1 MRRKMKVYYE
11 TESIDRKGE
20 IQLLHHFI
28 ADEYVK
34 DVFQIDL
41 MALKNNGKRVILTDL
56 DNTLVGA
63 SVKKP
68 TQEIIDFLTN
78 AQSLGFEVII
88 VSNNKKERVLHF
100 AEDLSIKAA
109 HHKALKPLKLKLR
122 KILKQ
127 YDRNQVVMIGD
138 QLMTDV
144 LVAKRLGLYTILVE
158 PIHLD
163 SDENSTKFNRRLERF
178 VVKQLKKRQLP
189 TPPYLD

>member
-1 MRRKMKVYYE
+1 MKVYYE

-20 IQLLHHFI
+20 IQLIHHFI

-109 HHKALKPLKLKLR
+109 HHKALKR
-122 KILKQ
+122 
-127 YDRNQVVMIGD
+127 
-138 QLMTDV
+138 
-144 LVAKRLGLYTILVE
+144 
-158 PIHLD
+158 
-163 SDENSTKFNRRLERF
+163 
-178 VVKQLKKRQLP
+178 
-189 TPPYLD
+189 

>member
-1 MRRKMKVYYE
+1 M
-11 TESIDRKGE
+11 I
-20 IQLLHHFI
+20 HHFV

-34 DVFQIDL
+34 NVFQIDL
-41 MALKNNGKRVILTDL
+41 AKLKNEGKRVIFTDL

-63 SVKKP
+63 AVKSP
-68 TQEIIDFLTN
+68 TPEVIEFLN
-78 AQSLGFEVII
+78 QANELGFEVII
-88 VSNNKKERVLHF
+88 VSNNNEERVSYF
-100 AEDLSIKAA
+100 AKDLSIKAA

-122 KILKQ
+122 RILKQ
-127 YDRNQVVMIGD
+127 YNRSQVIMIGD

-158 PIHLD
+158 PIHLH

-178 VVKQLKKRQLP
+178 VVKQLKKRHLP

>member
-1 MRRKMKVYYE
+1 M
-11 TESIDRKGE
+11 I
-20 IQLLHHFI
+20 HHFV

-34 DVFQIDL
+34 NVFQIDL
-41 MALKNNGKRVILTDL
+41 AKLKNEGKRVIFTDL

-63 SVKKP
+63 AVKSP
-68 TQEIIDFLTN
+68 TPEVIEFLN
-78 AQSLGFEVII
+78 QADELGFEVII
-88 VSNNKKERVLHF
+88 VSNNNEERVSYF
-100 AEDLSIKAA
+100 AKDLSIKAA

-122 KILKQ
+122 RILKQ
-127 YDRNQVVMIGD
+127 YNRSQVIMIGD

-158 PIHLD
+158 PIHLH

-178 VVKQLKKRQLP
+178 VVKQLKKRHLP

>member
-1 MRRKMKVYYE
+1 M
-11 TESIDRKGE
+11 
-20 IQLLHHFI
+20 
-28 ADEYVK
+28 
-34 DVFQIDL
+34 
-41 MALKNNGKRVILTDL
+41 
-56 DNTLVGA
+56 
-63 SVKKP
+63 
-68 TQEIIDFLTN
+68 
-78 AQSLGFEVII
+78 II
-88 VSNNKKERVLHF
+88 VSNNNKERVSYF
-100 AEDLSIKAA
+100 AKDLSIKAA

-127 YDRNQVVMIGD
+127 YHRSEVIMIGD

-158 PIHLD
+158 PIHLH

>member
-1 MRRKMKVYYE
+1 MRRKMKF
-11 TESIDRKGE
+11 IDERHLYNWKGE
-20 IQLLHHFI
+20 IVLIHHFV

-34 DVFQIDL
+34 NVFQIDL
-41 MALKNNGKRVILTDL
+41 EKLKNEGKRVIFTDL

-63 SVKKP
+63 AVKAP
-68 TQEIIDFLTN
+68 TPEIIEFLN
-78 AQSLGFEVII
+78 QAKDLGFEVII
-88 VSNNKKERVLHF
+88 VSNNNKERVSYF
-100 AEDLSIKAA
+100 AKDLSIKAA

-127 YDRNQVVMIGD
+127 YNRSEVIMIGD

-158 PIHLD
+158 PIHLH

>member
-11 TESIDRKGE
+11 PKSMDRKGE
-20 IQLLHHFI
+20 IQLIHHFV

-63 SVKKP
+63 AVKKP
-68 TQEIIDFLTN
+68 TQEIIDFLTQ

-88 VSNNKKERVLHF
+88 VSNNNKERVLHF
-100 AEDLSIKAA
+100 AENLTIKAA

>member
-1 MRRKMKVYYE
+1 MKVCYE

-20 IQLLHHFI
+20 IQLIHHFI

-34 DVFQIDL
+34 DVFQINL

-100 AEDLSIKAA
+100 AEDLTIKAA
-109 HHKALKPLKLKLR
+109 HHKSLKPLKLKLR
-122 KILKQ
+122 RILKQ

>member
-1 MRRKMKVYYE
+1 MIR
-11 TESIDRKGE
+11 
-20 IQLLHHFI
+20 HFV

-41 MALKNNGKRVILTDL
+41 VKLKNEGKRVIFTDL

-63 SVKKP
+63 AVKKP
-68 TQEIIDFLTN
+68 TPEIIEFLN
-78 AQSLGFEVII
+78 QAKELGFEVII
-88 VSNNKKERVLHF
+88 VSNNNQERVSYF
-100 AEDLSIKAA
+100 AKDLSIKAA

-122 KILKQ
+122 RILKE
-127 YDRNQVVMIGD
+127 YDRSHVIMIGD

-158 PIHLD
+158 PIHLH

-178 VVKQLKKRQLP
+178 VVKQLKKRHLP

>member
-1 MRRKMKVYYE
+1 MKVYYE
-11 TESIDRKGE
+11 NERIDRQGE
-20 IQLLHHFI
+20 IQLIHHFI

>member
-20 IQLLHHFI
+20 IQLIHHFI

-122 KILKQ
+122 RILKQ

>member
-20 IQLLHHFI
+20 IQLIHHFI
-28 ADEYVK
+28 ADGYVK

-100 AEDLSIKAA
+100 AEDLQIKAA

>member
-20 IQLLHHFI
+20 IQLIHHFI

-138 QLMTDV
+138 QLMTEV

>member
-1 MRRKMKVYYE
+1 MIR
-11 TESIDRKGE
+11 
-20 IQLLHHFI
+20 HFV

-41 MALKNNGKRVILTDL
+41 VKLKNEGKRVIFTDL

-63 SVKKP
+63 AVKKP
-68 TQEIIDFLTN
+68 TPEIIEFLN
-78 AQSLGFEVII
+78 QANELGFEVII
-88 VSNNKKERVLHF
+88 VSNNNEERVSYF
-100 AEDLSIKAA
+100 AKDLSIKAA

-122 KILKQ
+122 RILKQ
-127 YDRNQVVMIGD
+127 YDRTQVIMIGD

-158 PIHLD
+158 PIHLH

-178 VVKQLKKRQLP
+178 VVKQLKKRHLP

>member
-1 MRRKMKVYYE
+1 ML
-11 TESIDRKGE
+11 I
-20 IQLLHHFI
+20 HHFV

-34 DVFQIDL
+34 NVFQIDL
-41 MALKNNGKRVILTDL
+41 EKLKTNGKRVILTDL

-63 SVKKP
+63 AVKAP
-68 TQEIIDFLTN
+68 TPEIIEFLN
-78 AQSLGFEVII
+78 QAKDLGFEVII
-88 VSNNKKERVLHF
+88 VSNNNKERVSYF
-100 AEDLSIKAA
+100 AKDLSIKAA

-127 YDRNQVVMIGD
+127 YHRSEVIMIGD

-158 PIHLD
+158 PIHLH

>member
-1 MRRKMKVYYE
+1 MRRKMKVCYE

-20 IQLLHHFI
+20 IQLIHHFI

>member
-1 MRRKMKVYYE
+1 MIR
-11 TESIDRKGE
+11 
-20 IQLLHHFI
+20 HFV

-41 MALKNNGKRVILTDL
+41 VKLKNEGKRVIFTDL

-63 SVKKP
+63 AVKTP
-68 TQEIIDFLTN
+68 TPEIIEFLN
-78 AQSLGFEVII
+78 QANELGFEVII
-88 VSNNKKERVLHF
+88 VSNNNEERVSYF
-100 AEDLSIKAA
+100 AKDLSIKAA

-122 KILKQ
+122 RILKQ
-127 YDRNQVVMIGD
+127 YDRTQVIMIGD

-158 PIHLD
+158 PIHLH

-178 VVKQLKKRQLP
+178 VVKQLKKRHLP

>member
-122 KILKQ
+122 RILKQ

>member
-1 MRRKMKVYYE
+1 MIR
-11 TESIDRKGE
+11 
-20 IQLLHHFI
+20 HFV

-41 MALKNNGKRVILTDL
+41 VKLKNEGKRVIFTDL

-63 SVKKP
+63 AVKKP
-68 TQEIIDFLTN
+68 TPEIIEFLN
-78 AQSLGFEVII
+78 QAKELGFEVII
-88 VSNNKKERVLHF
+88 VSNNNQERVSYF
-100 AEDLSIKAA
+100 AKDLSIKAA

-122 KILKQ
+122 RILKE
-127 YDRNQVVMIGD
+127 YDRSQVIMIGD

-158 PIHLD
+158 PIHLH

-178 VVKQLKKRQLP
+178 VVKQLKKRHLP

>member
-1 MRRKMKVYYE
+1 M
-11 TESIDRKGE
+11 I
-20 IQLLHHFI
+20 HHFV

-34 DVFQIDL
+34 NVFQIDL
-41 MALKNNGKRVILTDL
+41 MKLKNSGKRVILTDL

-63 SVKKP
+63 AIAKP
-68 TQEIIDFLTN
+68 TPEIVDFLNN
-78 AQSLGFEVII
+78 AKDLGFEVII
-88 VSNNKKERVLHF
+88 VSNNNKERVSYF
-100 AEDLSIKAA
+100 AKDLSIKAA
-109 HHKALKPLKLKLR
+109 HHKALKPLKIKLR

-127 YDRNQVVMIGD
+127 YNCNEVVMIGD

-189 TPPYLD
+189 TPPYLDRN

>member
-1 MRRKMKVYYE
+1 MRRKMKF
-11 TESIDRKGE
+11 IDERHLYNWKGE
-20 IQLLHHFI
+20 IVLIHHFV

-34 DVFQIDL
+34 NVFQIDL
-41 MALKNNGKRVILTDL
+41 EKLKNEGKRVIFTDL

-63 SVKKP
+63 AVKAP
-68 TQEIIDFLTN
+68 TPEIIEFLN
-78 AQSLGFEVII
+78 QAKDLGFEVII
-88 VSNNKKERVLHF
+88 VSNNNKERVSYF
-100 AEDLSIKAA
+100 AKDLSIKAA

-127 YDRNQVVMIGD
+127 YHRSEVIMIGD

-158 PIHLD
+158 PIHLH

>member
-1 MRRKMKVYYE
+1 M
-11 TESIDRKGE
+11 I
-20 IQLLHHFI
+20 HHFV

-34 DVFQIDL
+34 NVFQIDL
-41 MALKNNGKRVILTDL
+41 MKLKNSGKRVILTDL

-63 SVKKP
+63 AIAKP
-68 TQEIIDFLTN
+68 TPEIVDFLNN
-78 AQSLGFEVII
+78 AKDLGFEVII
-88 VSNNKKERVLHF
+88 VSNNNKERVSYF
-100 AEDLSIKAA
+100 AKDLSIKAA
-109 HHKALKPLKLKLR
+109 HHKALKPLKIKLR

-127 YDRNQVVMIGD
+127 YNCNEVVMIGD

-144 LVAKRLGLYTILVE
+144 LVAKRFGLYTILVE

-189 TPPYLD
+189 TPPYLDRN

>member
-1 MRRKMKVYYE
+1 M
-11 TESIDRKGE
+11 I
-20 IQLLHHFI
+20 HHFV

-34 DVFQIDL
+34 NVFHIDL
-41 MALKNNGKRVILTDL
+41 MKLKNSGKRVILTDL

-63 SVKKP
+63 AIAEP
-68 TQEIIDFLTN
+68 TPEIVDFLNN
-78 AQSLGFEVII
+78 AKDLGFEVII
-88 VSNNKKERVLHF
+88 VSNNNKERVSYF
-100 AEDLSIKAA
+100 AKDLSIKAA
-109 HHKALKPLKLKLR
+109 HHKALKPLKIKLR

-127 YDRNQVVMIGD
+127 YNCNEVVMIGD

-189 TPPYLD
+189 TPPYLDRN

>member
-1 MRRKMKVYYE
+1 MIR
-11 TESIDRKGE
+11 
-20 IQLLHHFI
+20 HFV

-41 MALKNNGKRVILTDL
+41 VKLKNEGKRVIFTDL

-63 SVKKP
+63 AVKKP
-68 TQEIIDFLTN
+68 TPEIIEFLN
-78 AQSLGFEVII
+78 QANELGFDVII
-88 VSNNKKERVLHF
+88 VSNNNQERVSYF
-100 AEDLSIKAA
+100 AKDLSIKAA

-122 KILKQ
+122 RILKE
-127 YDRNQVVMIGD
+127 YDRSQVIMIGD

-158 PIHLD
+158 PIHLH

-178 VVKQLKKRQLP
+178 VVKQLKKRHLP

>member
-20 IQLLHHFI
+20 IQLIHHFI

>member
-1 MRRKMKVYYE
+1 L
-11 TESIDRKGE
+11 I
-20 IQLLHHFI
+20 HHFV

-41 MALKNNGKRVILTDL
+41 VKLKNEGKRVIFTDL

-63 SVKKP
+63 AVKKP
-68 TQEIIDFLTN
+68 TPEIIEFLN
-78 AQSLGFEVII
+78 QANELGFEVII
-88 VSNNKKERVLHF
+88 VSNNNEERVSYF
-100 AEDLSIKAA
+100 AKDLSIKAA

-122 KILKQ
+122 RILKQ
-127 YDRNQVVMIGD
+127 YDRTQVIMIGD

-158 PIHLD
+158 PIHLH

-178 VVKQLKKRQLP
+178 VVKQLKKRHLP

>member
-20 IQLLHHFI
+20 IQLIHHFI

-100 AEDLSIKAA
+100 AEDLTIKAA

-122 KILKQ
+122 RILKQ